1 MVSRSVVSV
10 LCAGLVLLASSSA
23 FAQSNSSIAGVVKD
37 SSGAVLPG
45 VTVEAASPVLIEK
58 VRTVVTDG
66 AGQYKIVGLLPGD
79 YSVTFSLTGF
89 NTVKRD
95 GVVLTASFTATVNAD
110 LRVGALEETVTVTGE
125 APTVDVQNVVQQ
137 KVMTRDI
144 INSVPAGTKSAMV
157 LGVLIPGVTTIS
169 QDVGGTIY
177 GSAAIAIHGSRAQE
191 MQLLHDGMAYNNG
204 VGRGGSF
211 TAIATNDAT
220 VQEISLETAGLSAE
234 SEVSGI
240 RSNVIPKEGGNTLKG
255 YFFGTFTNDAFQS
268 TNLTDDLKAR
278 GLASVDTV
286 NLIYDIDPAL
296 GGPIRKDALWFFG
309 SVRVWK
315 TDQNIAGQFY
325 NVNPAGSHVYTPDLN
340 RPAFEGDRD
349 GNQSLRLTWRAS
361 TKNKFSAQFQNNQQ
375 VRDHFYGQGA
385 ANRLLAPDAIIYY
398 NARPSY
404 LGQVGWNAPVTNK
417 LLFEGGV
424 SLANKDFH
432 YYPQP
437 EVGYDAPSWL
447 ESSTSIR
454 WGNMPN
460 GGGFNASHNW
470 NARFAASYVTGS
482 HAAKVGINFM
492 HAFSYA
498 TTELSSNGI
507 TYTLLNGLPR
517 SVTLNATPISRTD
530 VNKANIGLFAQD
542 QWTIR
547 RATVNAGVR
556 FDYYNAYAPAQHLG
570 PGPQVPTRNVDFA
583 PVYDIPDWKNV
594 SPRLGLSYDLTGKGK
609 TALKVSIGR
618 YLQADNLTTITGRAN
633 PTAAIVTTAT
643 RTWSDLNGDFLPQD
657 NELGPLS
664 NVNFGNSVINSQY
677 DPEVLSNR
685 GYNWEASASVQHEI
699 LPRVSV
705 NAGYFRRW
713 YGNFIVT
720 DNVLVSASDYDPFCV
735 TAPLDS
741 RLPGGGGYPV
751 CGLYDVSMAKF
762 GQSNNVVKLASHF
775 GQQREIYSGADI
787 GVNARLPRG
796 IVVSGGTSTGRVLTD
811 SCFVVDS
818 PQSLLNCK
826 ITPPFQ
832 TQVKFFVVYPVP
844 WLGLQ
849 ASATVQ
855 SLPGPQITASY
866 TATNAMIAPS
876 LGRNLASGAAGTA
889 VVPLV
894 TPGTMYGEQL
904 NQMDFRLSK
913 VFSLPGGRR
922 VQGLIDLYNLANANP
937 VLALNTTFGPQW
949 QRPTQILQ
957 GRLFKLGVQ
966 IDF

>member
-1 MVSRSVVSV
+1 
-10 LCAGLVLLASSSA
+10 LYLLLAAMLVSLVPSPTY
-23 FAQSNSSIAGVVKD
+23 AQSNSSIAGVVKD

-66 AGQYKIVGLLPGD
+66 AGQYKIVGLIPGD
-79 YSVTFSLTGF
+79 YTVTFSLTGF
-89 NTVKRD
+89 NSVKRE
-95 GVVLTASFTATVNAD
+95 GIALTSSFTATVNAD
-110 LRVGALEETVTVTGE
+110 MRVGALAETVTVTGE

-177 GSAAIAIHGSRAQE
+177 GSAAIAIHNSRPQE

-220 VQEISLETAGLSAE
+220 VQEISLETGGLSAE

-240 RSNVIPKEGGNTLKG
+240 RSNVIPKEGGNTLRG
-255 YFFGTFTNDAFQS
+255 SFFGTFTNDKMQS
-268 TNLTDDLKAR
+268 GNLTDDLKAR

-286 NLIYDIDPAL
+286 NRIYDVDPAL
-296 GGPIRKDALWFFG
+296 GGPIKKDVLWFFG

-325 NVNPAGSHVYTPDLN
+325 NLNPQGSHVYTPDLS
-340 RPAFEGDRD
+340 RPAYEGDRD
-349 GNQSLRLTWRAS
+349 GNQSLRLTWRA
-361 TKNKFSAQFQNNQQ
+361 TPKNKISAQFQNNQQ
-375 VRDHFYGQGA
+375 IRDHFYGQGA

-404 LGQVGWNAPVTNK
+404 LGQVGWNAPLTNR

-437 EVGYDAPSWL
+437 EVGYDAPSWI
-447 ESSTSIR
+447 ESSTGIR

-470 NARFAASYVTGS
+470 NARLAASYVTGS
-482 HAAKVGINFM
+482 HAAKFGISFL
-492 HAFSYA
+492 HASSYS

-517 SVTLNATPISRTD
+517 SVTLNATPTSRAD
-530 VNKANIGLFAQD
+530 INKANIGIFAQD
-542 QWTIR
+542 QWTLKRVTI
-547 RATVNAGVR
+547 NAGLR

-570 PGPQVPTRNVDFA
+570 PGPQVPTRDVDFA

-594 SPRLGLSYDLTGKGK
+594 SPRLGVSYDLFGKGK
-609 TALKVSIGR
+609 TAVKASIGR

-643 RTWSDLNGDFLPQD
+643 RTWSDINGDFIPQPS
-657 NELGPLS
+657 ELGPLS

-685 GYNWEASASVQHEI
+685 GFNWEASGSIQHEI
-699 LPRVSV
+699 VQRVSLNV
-705 NAGYFRRW
+705 GYFRRW
-713 YGNFIVT
+713 YGNFLVT
-720 DNVLVSASDYDPFCV
+720 DNVLVGPADYSPYCV

-741 RLPGGGGYPV
+741 RLPGGGGFPV
-751 CGLYDVSMAKF
+751 CGLYDISQARF
-762 GQSNNVVKLASHF
+762 GQSNNVVTLAKNF
-775 GQQREIYSGADI
+775 GDQSEIYNGADVS
-787 GVNARLPRG
+787 VNARLPRG
-796 IVVSGGTSTGRVLTD
+796 IVVSGGTSTGRVTT
-811 SCFVVDS
+811 SNCFVVDS
-818 PQSLLNCK
+818 PQNLLNCSV
-826 ITPPFQ
+826 TPPFQ
-832 TQVKFFVVYPVP
+832 TQVKVFGVYPLP
-844 WLGLQ
+844 WWGLQ
-849 ASATVQ
+849 TSAVFQ

-866 TATNAMIAPS
+866 TATNAQIAPS

-889 VVPLV
+889 VVPLLA
-894 TPGTMYGEQL
+894 PGTLYGERL
-904 NQMDFRLSK
+904 NQVDFRLSK
-913 VFSLPGGRR
+913 TFALPDRR
-922 VQGLIDLYNLANANP
+922 RIQAIVDLYNLMNASP
-937 VLALNTTFGPQW
+937 VLALNTTFGSQW

-957 GRLFKLGVQ
+957 GRLLKLGFQ
-966 IDF
+966 LDF